1 MVYSGDPAGL
11 ASQAGPDRQSLP
23 DKGGVM
29 KLDPF
34 AVEVIRH
41 GLSAAAEE
49 MSLVMTRSARSPL
62 LREAGDLSSA
72 ITDAKGDLVGQ
83 GRDIPIHLGA
93 MAYTV
98 PELLKVLPVESLN
111 DGDVLI
117 YNLGALGGNHLN
129 DVKVVRPVFIDGNI
143 VAFAISLAHWPDIG
157 GTWPGSYFAKAIDTF
172 QEAMRIPPVLIAT
185 AAGVSAPIMQL
196 LKANVRDPQA
206 CEGDLL
212 GQIAATKAGERRIV
226 ELCRQ
231 HGKDAFVAA
240 LTRLHDLSEIEMRE
254 AIGALPDGVYEG
266 EDYLDDGG
274 AGGEPARIHVKIT
287 IAGDEATF
295 DLSGS
300 SDRASNFCNTTPFI
314 ARSAVAYSARIM
326 SGRDMQQNAG
336 ALRPLTIVTRL
347 GSILEPGWTA
357 AVAAGN
363 HETSMRIVDAIFR
376 AMQDAIPE
384 RLSAG
389 GATTAGVLFF
399 AEPRSDGS
407 WKMLYEVHGG
417 GEGARYN
424 RDGVSATR
432 VHLANTSNT
441 PAEVIEANYRIRV
454 EQQSIRR
461 ESGGVGKYRGGDG
474 VVRSYRI
481 LAPSMHLTTC
491 IERMVIPPFGMQ
503 GGKPGQTCRISLL
516 RGGTNVEID
525 GKSNLVLQQ
534 DDLVTIE
541 SCGGGGYGAA

>member
-1 MVYSGDPAGL
+1 
-11 ASQAGPDRQSLP
+11 
-23 DKGGVM
+23 M

-72 ITDAKGDLVGQ
+72 VTDAKGELVGQ

-98 PELLKVLPVESLN
+98 PELLKVVPADRLN

-129 DVKVVRPVFIDGNI
+129 DVKVVRPVFVDGEI
-143 VAFAISLAHWPDIG
+143 VAFAVSLAHWPDIG

-185 AAGVSAPIMQL
+185 AAGVSAPIMQM
-196 LKANVRDPQA
+196 LKANVRDPEA

-212 GQIAATKAGERRIV
+212 GQIAATKAGEKRIV

-231 HGKDAFVAA
+231 HGKQAFAA
-240 LTRLHDLSEIEMRE
+240 TLSRLHDLSEIEMRE
-254 AIGALPDGVYEG
+254 ALRELPDGVYEG
-266 EDYLDDGG
+266 EDHLDDGG
-274 AGGEPARIHVKIT
+274 ANGEPARIHVKIT
-287 IAGDEATF
+287 IAGDQATF

-300 SDRASNFCNTTPFI
+300 CDRVSNFCNTTPFI

-336 ALRPLTIVTRL
+336 ALRPLTIITRP

-357 AVAAGN
+357 SVAAGN

-376 AMQDAIPE
+376 AMQDTIPQ

-399 AEPRSDGS
+399 AEPRRDGS

-417 GEGARYN
+417 GEGARHD
-424 RDGVSATR
+424 RCGVSATR

-441 PAEVIEANYRIRV
+441 PAEVIEANYKIRV
-454 EQQSIRR
+454 ERQAIRR
-461 ESGGVGKYRGGDG
+461 HSGGAGKYRGGDG
-474 VVRSYRI
+474 VIRSYRI
-481 LAPSMHLTTC
+481 LATSMLLTTC

-503 GGKPGQTCRISLL
+503 GGEAGKTCLVSLI
-516 RGGTNVEID
+516 RQGVNVEID
-525 GKSNLVLQQ
+525 GKSNVVLQQ
-534 DDLVTIE
+534 DDVVTIE

>member
-11 ASQAGPDRQSLP
+11 ASQAGRDRQSLP
-23 DKGGVM
+23 DKGGIM

>member
-1 MVYSGDPAGL
+1 
-11 ASQAGPDRQSLP
+11 
-23 DKGGVM
+23 M

-72 ITDAKGDLVGQ
+72 VTDAKGELVGQ

-98 PELLKVLPVESLN
+98 PELLKVVPADRLN

-129 DVKVVRPVFIDGNI
+129 DVKVVRPVFVDGEI
-143 VAFAISLAHWPDIG
+143 VAFAVSLAHWPDIG

-185 AAGVSAPIMQL
+185 AAGVSAPIMQM
-196 LKANVRDPQA
+196 LKVNVRDPEA

-212 GQIAATKAGERRIV
+212 GQIAATKAGEKRIV

-231 HGKDAFVAA
+231 HGKQAFAA
-240 LTRLHDLSEIEMRE
+240 TLSRLHDLSEIEMRE
-254 AIGALPDGVYEG
+254 ALRELPDGVYEG
-266 EDYLDDGG
+266 EDHLDDGG
-274 AGGEPARIHVKIT
+274 ANGEPARIHVKIT
-287 IAGDEATF
+287 IAGDQATF

-300 SDRASNFCNTTPFI
+300 CDRVSNFCNTTPFI

-336 ALRPLTIVTRL
+336 ALRPLTIITRP

-357 AVAAGN
+357 SVAAGN

-376 AMQDAIPE
+376 AMQHTIPQ

-399 AEPRSDGS
+399 AEPRRDGS

-417 GEGARYN
+417 GEGARHD
-424 RDGVSATR
+424 RGGVSATR

-441 PAEVIEANYRIRV
+441 PAEVIEANYKIRV
-454 EQQSIRR
+454 ERQAIRR
-461 ESGGVGKYRGGDG
+461 HSGGAGKYRGGDG
-474 VVRSYRI
+474 VIRSYRI
-481 LAPSMHLTTC
+481 LATSMLLTTC

-503 GGKPGQTCRISLL
+503 GGEAGKTCLVSLI
-516 RGGTNVEID
+516 RQGVNVEID
-525 GKSNLVLQQ
+525 GKSNVVLQQ
-534 DDLVTIE
+534 DDVVTIE

>member
-1 MVYSGDPAGL
+1 M
-11 ASQAGPDRQSLP
+11 R
-23 DKGGVM
+23 
-29 KLDPF
+29 LDPF
-34 AVEVIRH
+34 SVEVIRH

-72 ITDAKGDLVGQ
+72 ITDARGDLVGQ

-98 PELLKVLPVESLN
+98 PELLKVLPVSDLN

-129 DVKVVRPVFIDGNI
+129 DVKVVRPVFVDGAI

-172 QEAMRIPPVLIAT
+172 QEAMRIPPILIAT
-185 AAGVSAPIMQL
+185 AAGVTTPIMQL
-196 LKANVRDPQA
+196 LKANVRDPEA

-231 HGKDAFVAA
+231 HGKDVFTAA
-240 LTRLHDLSEIEMRE
+240 LARLHDLSEIEMRE
-254 AIGALPDGVYEG
+254 AIRELPDGVYEG

-295 DLSGS
+295 DLSDS
-300 SDRASNFCNTTPFI
+300 ADRTSNFCNTTPFI

-326 SGRDMQQNAG
+326 SGREMQQNAG
-336 ALRPLTIVTRL
+336 ALRPLTIITRQ

-389 GATTAGVLFF
+389 GTTTASVLFF

-417 GEGARYN
+417 GEGARHD
-424 RDGVSATR
+424 RDGASATR

-441 PAEVIEANYRIRV
+441 PAEVIEANYKIRV
-454 EQQSIRR
+454 EQQTIRR
-461 ESGGVGKYRGGDG
+461 ESGGAGKYRGGDG

-503 GGKPGQTCRISLL
+503 GGQPGVTCRVSLI
-516 RGGTNVEID
+516 RNGANVEID

-541 SCGGGGYGAA
+541 SCGGGGYGMEEISR

>member
-1 MVYSGDPAGL
+1 
-11 ASQAGPDRQSLP
+11 
-23 DKGGVM
+23 M

-72 ITDAKGDLVGQ
+72 VTDAKGELVGQ

-98 PELLKVLPVESLN
+98 PELLKVVPADRLN

-129 DVKVVRPVFIDGNI
+129 DVKVVRPVFVDGEI
-143 VAFAISLAHWPDIG
+143 VAFAVSLAHWPDIG

-185 AAGVSAPIMQL
+185 AAGVSAPIMQM
-196 LKANVRDPQA
+196 LKVNVRDPEA

-212 GQIAATKAGERRIV
+212 GQIAATKAGEKRIV

-231 HGKDAFVAA
+231 HGKQAFAA
-240 LTRLHDLSEIEMRE
+240 TLSRLHDLSEIEMRE
-254 AIGALPDGVYEG
+254 ALRELPDGVYEG
-266 EDYLDDGG
+266 EDHLDDGG
-274 AGGEPARIHVKIT
+274 ANGEPARIHVKIT
-287 IAGDEATF
+287 IAGDQATF

-300 SDRASNFCNTTPFI
+300 CDRVSNFCNTTPFI

-336 ALRPLTIVTRL
+336 ALRPLTIITRP

-357 AVAAGN
+357 SVAAGN

-376 AMQDAIPE
+376 AMQHTIPQ

-399 AEPRSDGS
+399 AEPRRDGS

-417 GEGARYN
+417 GEGARHD
-424 RDGVSATR
+424 RCGVSATR

-441 PAEVIEANYRIRV
+441 PAEVIEANYKIRV
-454 EQQSIRR
+454 ERQAIRR
-461 ESGGVGKYRGGDG
+461 HSGGAGKYRGGDG
-474 VVRSYRI
+474 VIRSYRI
-481 LAPSMHLTTC
+481 LATSMLLTTC

-503 GGKPGQTCRISLL
+503 GGEAGKTCLVSLI
-516 RGGTNVEID
+516 RQGVNVEID
-525 GKSNLVLQQ
+525 GKSNVVLQQ
-534 DDLVTIE
+534 DDVVTIE

>member
-1 MVYSGDPAGL
+1 M
-11 ASQAGPDRQSLP
+11 
-23 DKGGVM
+23 
-29 KLDPF
+29 
-34 AVEVIRH
+34 
-41 GLSAAAEE
+41 
-49 MSLVMTRSARSPL
+49 
-62 LREAGDLSSA
+62 
-72 ITDAKGDLVGQ
+72 
-83 GRDIPIHLGA
+83 
-93 MAYTV
+93 
-98 PELLKVLPVESLN
+98 
-111 DGDVLI
+111 
-117 YNLGALGGNHLN
+117 GALGGNHLN
-129 DVKVVRPVFIDGNI
+129 DVKVVRPVFVDGDI

-185 AAGVSAPIMQL
+185 ADGVSAPIMQL

-212 GQIAATKAGERRIV
+212 GQIAATKAGEKRIV

-231 HGKDAFVAA
+231 HGQDVFVAT
-240 LTRLHDLSEIEMRE
+240 LTRLHDLSEIEMRD
-254 AIGALPDGVYEG
+254 AIRALPDGVYEG

-274 AGGEPARIHVKIT
+274 AGGEPARIHVRIT

-300 SDRASNFCNTTPFI
+300 SDRVSNFCNTTPFI

-336 ALRPLTIVTRL
+336 ALRPLTIITRP

-441 PAEVIEANYRIRV
+441 PAEVIEASYKIRV
-454 EQQSIRR
+454 EQQAIRR
-461 ESGGVGKYRGGDG
+461 GSGGAGKYRGGDG

-503 GGKPGQTCRISLL
+503 GGEPGLTCRVSLI
-516 RGGTNVEID
+516 RNGTNVEID

-534 DDLVTIE
+534 DDLITIE

>member
-1 MVYSGDPAGL
+1 
-11 ASQAGPDRQSLP
+11 
-23 DKGGVM
+23 M

-98 PELLKVLPVESLN
+98 PELLKVVPADRLN

-129 DVKVVRPVFIDGNI
+129 DVKVVRPVFVDGEI
-143 VAFAISLAHWPDIG
+143 VAFAVSLAHWPDIG

-185 AAGVSAPIMQL
+185 AAGVSAAIMQM
-196 LKANVRDPQA
+196 LKANVRDPEA

-212 GQIAATKAGERRIV
+212 GQIAATKAGEKRIV

-231 HGKDAFVAA
+231 HGKQAFAA
-240 LTRLHDLSEIEMRE
+240 TLSRLHDLSEIEMRE
-254 AIGALPDGVYEG
+254 ALRELPDGVYEG
-266 EDYLDDGG
+266 EDHLDEGG
-274 AGGEPARIHVKIT
+274 ANGEPARIHVKIT
-287 IAGDEATF
+287 IAGDQATF

-300 SDRASNFCNTTPFI
+300 CDRVSNFCNTTPFI

-336 ALRPLTIVTRL
+336 ALRPLTIITRP

-357 AVAAGN
+357 SVAAGN

-376 AMQDAIPE
+376 AMQDTIPR

-399 AEPRSDGS
+399 AEPRRDGS

-417 GEGARYN
+417 GEGARHD
-424 RDGVSATR
+424 RSGISATR

-441 PAEVIEANYRIRV
+441 PAEVIEANYKIRV
-454 EQQSIRR
+454 ERQAIRR
-461 ESGGVGKYRGGDG
+461 HSGGAGKYRGGDG
-474 VVRSYRI
+474 VIRSYRI
-481 LAPSMHLTTC
+481 LAASMHLTTC

-503 GGKPGQTCRISLL
+503 GGEAGKTCLVSLI
-516 RGGTNVEID
+516 RQGVNVEID
-525 GKSNLVLQQ
+525 GKSNVVLQR
-534 DDLVTIE
+534 DDVVTIE

>member
-1 MVYSGDPAGL
+1 
-11 ASQAGPDRQSLP
+11 
-23 DKGGVM
+23 M

-34 AVEVIRH
+34 VVEVIRH
-41 GLSAAAEE
+41 GFSAAAEE

-72 ITDAKGDLVGQ
+72 ITDGRGGLVGQ

-93 MAYTV
+93 MAYTI
-98 PELLKVLPVESLN
+98 PELLKVVPADTLN

-129 DVKVVRPVFIDGNI
+129 DVKVVRPVFVDGEI
-143 VAFAISLAHWPDIG
+143 VAFAVSLAHWPDIG

-196 LKANVRDPQA
+196 LKANVRDPEA

-212 GQIAATKAGERRIV
+212 AQIAATKAGERRIV
-226 ELCRQ
+226 ELCRA
-231 HGKDAFVAA
+231 HGKAVFTATQA
-240 LTRLHDLSEIEMRE
+240 RLHDLSEIEMRE
-254 AIGALPDGVYEG
+254 AIRELPDGVYEG
-266 EDYLDDGG
+266 EDYLDDGDVNN
-274 AGGEPARIHVKIT
+274 APARIHVKIT

-300 SDRASNFCNTTPFI
+300 CDRVSNFCNTTPFM
-314 ARSAVAYSARIM
+314 ARSAVAYAARIM
-326 SGRDMQQNAG
+326 SGRDMQQNVG
-336 ALRPLTIVTRL
+336 ALRPLTIITRP

-357 AVAAGN
+357 SVAAGN

-376 AMQDAIPE
+376 AMQDTIPQ

-399 AEPRSDGS
+399 AEPRQNGS
-407 WKMLYEVHGG
+407 WSMLYEVHGG
-417 GEGARYN
+417 GEGARHD
-424 RDGVSATR
+424 RPGISATR
-432 VHLANTSNT
+432 VHLSNTSNT
-441 PAEVIEANYRIRV
+441 PVEVIEANYAIRV
-454 EQQSIRR
+454 EQQAIRQH
-461 ESGGVGKYRGGDG
+461 SGGAGTYRGGDG
-474 VVRSYRI
+474 VVRAYRI

-503 GGKPGQTCRISLL
+503 GGEPGKPCRISLI
-516 RGGTNVEID
+516 RQGASVAID

-534 DDLVTIE
+534 GDLVTIE
-541 SCGGGGYGAA
+541 TCGGGGYGAEAAEMKGGR

>member
-1 MVYSGDPAGL
+1 
-11 ASQAGPDRQSLP
+11 
-23 DKGGVM
+23 M

-129 DVKVVRPVFIDGNI
+129 DVKVVRPVFVDGNI

-185 AAGVSAPIMQL
+185 AEGVSAPIMQL

-212 GQIAATKAGERRIV
+212 GQIAATKAGEKRIV

-254 AIGALPDGVYEG
+254 AIRALPDGVYEG

-300 SDRASNFCNTTPFI
+300 ADRVSNFCNTTPFI
-314 ARSAVAYSARIM
+314 
-326 SGRDMQQNAG
+326 
-336 ALRPLTIVTRL
+336 
-347 GSILEPGWTA
+347 ILEPGWTA

-376 AMQDAIPE
+376 AMEDAIPE

-417 GEGARYN
+417 GEGARHN

-461 ESGGVGKYRGGDG
+461 ESGGVGNYRGGDG
-474 VVRSYRI
+474 VVRSYRV

-503 GGKPGQTCRISLL
+503 GGKPGQTCRVSLI

>member
-1 MVYSGDPAGL
+1 
-11 ASQAGPDRQSLP
+11 
-23 DKGGVM
+23 
-29 KLDPF
+29 
-34 AVEVIRH
+34 
-41 GLSAAAEE
+41 
-49 MSLVMTRSARSPL
+49 
-62 LREAGDLSSA
+62 
-72 ITDAKGDLVGQ
+72 
-83 GRDIPIHLGA
+83 
-93 MAYTV
+93 
-98 PELLKVLPVESLN
+98 
-111 DGDVLI
+111 
-117 YNLGALGGNHLN
+117 
-129 DVKVVRPVFIDGNI
+129 
-143 VAFAISLAHWPDIG
+143 
-157 GTWPGSYFAKAIDTF
+157 
-172 QEAMRIPPVLIAT
+172 
-185 AAGVSAPIMQL
+185 MQL
-196 LKANVRDPQA
+196 LKANVRDPEA

-231 HGKDAFVAA
+231 HGRDVFTVALA
-240 LTRLHDLSEIEMRE
+240 RLHDLSEIEMRE
-254 AIGALPDGVYEG
+254 AIRELPDGVYEG

-287 IAGDEATF
+287 IAGDQATF

-300 SDRASNFCNTTPFI
+300 ADRVSNFCNTTPFI

-326 SGRDMQQNAG
+326 SGREMQQNAG
-336 ALRPLTIVTRL
+336 ALRPLTIITRQ

-376 AMQDAIPE
+376 AMQHAIPE

-389 GATTAGVLFF
+389 GTTTASVLFF

-417 GEGARYN
+417 GEGARHD
-424 RDGVSATR
+424 RDGASATR
-432 VHLANTSNT
+432 VHLTNTSNT
-441 PAEVIEANYRIRV
+441 PAEVIEANYEIRV

-461 ESGGVGKYRGGDG
+461 ESGGTGKYRGGDG

-503 GGKPGQTCRISLL
+503 GGQSGKTCLISLV
-516 RGGTNVEID
+516 RSGANVEID
-525 GKSNLVLQQ
+525 GKSNLVLQR

-541 SCGGGGYGAA
+541 SCGGGGYGVANESSR

>member
-1 MVYSGDPAGL
+1 
-11 ASQAGPDRQSLP
+11 
-23 DKGGVM
+23 M

-72 ITDAKGDLVGQ
+72 ITDARGDLVGQ

-98 PELLKVLPVESLN
+98 PELLKVLPVGDLK

-129 DVKVVRPVFIDGNI
+129 DVKVVRPVFVDGDI
-143 VAFAISLAHWPDIG
+143 VAFAVSLAHWPDIG

-185 AAGVSAPIMQL
+185 ADGVSAPIMQL

-212 GQIAATKAGERRIV
+212 GQIAATKAGEKRIV

-231 HGKDAFVAA
+231 HGRDAFVAA

-254 AIGALPDGVYEG
+254 AIRALPDGVYEG

-274 AGGEPARIHVKIT
+274 AGGEPARIHVRIT

-295 DLSGS
+295 DLSGGA
-300 SDRASNFCNTTPFI
+300 DRVSNFCNTTPFI

-326 SGRDMQQNAG
+326 SGRDMQQN
-336 ALRPLTIVTRL
+336 LTIITRP

-441 PAEVIEANYRIRV
+441 PVEVIEANYKIRV
-454 EQQSIRR
+454 ERQAIRR
-461 ESGGVGKYRGGDG
+461 DSGGTGKYRGGDG

-503 GGKPGQTCRISLL
+503 GGQPGQTCRISLI
-516 RGGTNVEID
+516 RDGTNVEID
-525 GKSNLVLQQ
+525 GKSNLVLQR
-534 DDLVTIE
+534 DDVVTIE
-541 SCGGGGYGAA
+541 SCGGGGYGVA

>member
-1 MVYSGDPAGL
+1 MVYGGDPAGL
-11 ASQAGPDRQSLP
+11 ASRAGRDRQSVP

-98 PELLKVLPVESLN
+98 PELLKVLSVGDLN

-129 DVKVVRPVFIDGNI
+129 DVKVVRPVFVDGDI

-185 AAGVSAPIMQL
+185 ADGVSASIMQL

-212 GQIAATKAGERRIV
+212 GQIAATKAGEKRIV

-231 HGKDAFVAA
+231 HGKDIFVAT
-240 LTRLHDLSEIEMRE
+240 LTRLHDFSEIEMRE
-254 AIGALPDGVYEG
+254 AIRALPDGVYEG

-274 AGGEPARIHVKIT
+274 AGGEPARIHAKIT

-300 SDRASNFCNTTPFI
+300 SDRVSNFCNTTPFI

-336 ALRPLTIVTRL
+336 ALRPLTIITRP

-407 WKMLYEVHGG
+407 WNMLYEVHGG
-417 GEGARYN
+417 GEGARYD
-424 RDGVSATR
+424 RDGVSVTR

-503 GGKPGQTCRISLL
+503 GGTPGQTCRISLI
-516 RGGTNVEID
+516 RGGANVEID

>member
-1 MVYSGDPAGL
+1 
-11 ASQAGPDRQSLP
+11 
-23 DKGGVM
+23 
-29 KLDPF
+29 
-34 AVEVIRH
+34 
-41 GLSAAAEE
+41 
-49 MSLVMTRSARSPL
+49 
-62 LREAGDLSSA
+62 
-72 ITDAKGDLVGQ
+72 
-83 GRDIPIHLGA
+83 
-93 MAYTV
+93 
-98 PELLKVLPVESLN
+98 
-111 DGDVLI
+111 
-117 YNLGALGGNHLN
+117 
-129 DVKVVRPVFIDGNI
+129 
-143 VAFAISLAHWPDIG
+143 
-157 GTWPGSYFAKAIDTF
+157 
-172 QEAMRIPPVLIAT
+172 
-185 AAGVSAPIMQL
+185 MQL

-212 GQIAATKAGERRIV
+212 GQIAATKAGEKAHRRA
-226 ELCRQ
+226 LPAARQ
-231 HGKDAFVAA
+231 GCFHRGLGA
-240 LTRLHDLSEIEMRE
+240 LHDLSEIEMRE
-254 AIGALPDGVYEG
+254 AIRELPDGVYEG

-300 SDRASNFCNTTPFI
+300 SDRVSNFCNTTPFI

-336 ALRPLTIVTRL
+336 ALAAADHHHASGLDS
-347 GSILEPGWTA
+347 GAGWTA

-389 GATTAGVLFF
+389 GTTTASVLFF

-417 GEGARYN
+417 GEGARYD

-461 ESGGVGKYRGGDG
+461 GVRRRRKISRRRRRGAFLSDSRAVHAPDHMHRADGDTAVRHAGRQARRDLPDIVDQGRYECRNRRQVESGAAARTI
-474 VVRSYRI
+474 SS
-481 LAPSMHLTTC
+481 PSRAAAAAVMEWRKMRFSL
-491 IERMVIPPFGMQ
+491 GMS
-503 GGKPGQTCRISLL
+503 KL
-516 RGGTNVEID
+516 RGFANRRDLNAGADSAPLTVVGGEGVYFQLEDGRRLID
-525 GKSNLVLQQ
+525 GSN
-534 DDLVTIE
+534 T
-541 SCGGGGYGAA
+541 GGGLGHRHPAMVEAIRRAADTPVVNEGWTWIGREQKPPTI

>member
-1 MVYSGDPAGL
+1 MVYGGDPAGL
-11 ASQAGPDRQSLP
+11 ASRAGRDRQSLP
-23 DKGGVM
+23 GKGGVM

-129 DVKVVRPVFIDGNI
+129 DVKVVRPVFVDGNI

-185 AAGVSAPIMQL
+185 AEGVSAPIMQL

-212 GQIAATKAGERRIV
+212 GQIAATKAGEKRIV

-254 AIGALPDGVYEG
+254 AIRALPDGVYEG

-300 SDRASNFCNTTPFI
+300 ADRVSNFCNTTPFI

-336 ALRPLTIVTRL
+336 ALRPLTIITRL

-417 GEGARYN
+417 GEGARHN

-461 ESGGVGKYRGGDG
+461 ESGGVGNYRGGDG
-474 VVRSYRI
+474 VVRSYRV

-503 GGKPGQTCRISLL
+503 GGKPGQTCRVSLI

>member
-1 MVYSGDPAGL
+1 MVYGGDPAGL
-11 ASQAGPDRQSLP
+11 ASQTGRDRQSLP
-23 DKGGVM
+23 DKGGVV

-98 PELLKVLPVESLN
+98 PELLKVLPVGDLN

-129 DVKVVRPVFIDGNI
+129 DVKVVRPVFVDGDI
-143 VAFAISLAHWPDIG
+143 VAFAVSLAHWPDIG

-185 AAGVSAPIMQL
+185 ADGVSAPIMQL

-212 GQIAATKAGERRIV
+212 GQIAATKAGEKRIV

-231 HGKDAFVAA
+231 HGKDFFAA
-240 LTRLHDLSEIEMRE
+240 TLTRLHDLSEIEMRE
-254 AIGALPDGVYEG
+254 AIRALPDGLYEG

-300 SDRASNFCNTTPFI
+300 ADRASNFCNTTPFI

-336 ALRPLTIVTRL
+336 ALRPLTIITRP

-389 GATTAGVLFF
+389 GATTSGVLFF

-441 PAEVIEANYRIRV
+441 PAEVIEASYKIRV
-454 EQQSIRR
+454 EQQAIRR
-461 ESGGVGKYRGGDG
+461 GSGGAGKYRGGDG

-503 GGKPGQTCRISLL
+503 GGEPGLTCRVSLI
-516 RGGTNVEID
+516 RNGTNVEID

-534 DDLVTIE
+534 DDLITIE

>member
-1 MVYSGDPAGL
+1 MVNGGDPAGL
-11 ASQAGPDRQSLP
+11 ASRAGRDRQSVP

-98 PELLKVLPVESLN
+98 PELLKVLSVGDLN

-129 DVKVVRPVFIDGNI
+129 DVKVVRPVFVDGNI

-185 AAGVSAPIMQL
+185 ADGVSASIMQL

-212 GQIAATKAGERRIV
+212 GQIAATKAGEKRIV

-231 HGKDAFVAA
+231 HGKDIFVAT

-254 AIGALPDGVYEG
+254 AIRALPDGVYEG

-274 AGGEPARIHVKIT
+274 AGGEPARIHAKIT

-300 SDRASNFCNTTPFI
+300 SDRVSNFCNTTPFI

-336 ALRPLTIVTRL
+336 ALRPLTIITRP

-407 WKMLYEVHGG
+407 WNMLYEVHGG
-417 GEGARYN
+417 GEGARYD

-503 GGKPGQTCRISLL
+503 GGTPGQTCRISLI